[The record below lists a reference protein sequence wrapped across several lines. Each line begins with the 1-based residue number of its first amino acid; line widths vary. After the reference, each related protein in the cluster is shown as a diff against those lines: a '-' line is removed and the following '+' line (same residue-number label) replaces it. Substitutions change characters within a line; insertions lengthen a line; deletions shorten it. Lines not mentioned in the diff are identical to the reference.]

1 MKYLAN
7 KVNSIYFDVLRE
19 IGNIGT
25 GSATTSMSVI
35 LNTKLSM
42 HMPDARLI
50 SIQDLNTIIG
60 SEEEEVVAI
69 YLQIHNGIDGSLM
82 FLLKKNAAY
91 FLIKRLLG
99 KKPNY
104 DKPFDEMDLS
114 AIKEV
119 GNIIVNSYLTAIST
133 MTNLIIS
140 PSLPYISVDMAGAI
154 LSIPAIQMAQYGDNA
169 LVIETSFE
177 DKALLEG
184 YLIFLPEFD
193 SDIKILQALG
203 IGNLITENKQS
214 EEQIL
219 KFA

>member
-19 IGNIGT
+19 VGNIGT

-82 FLLKKNAAY
+82 FLLKPKTRIIRTQIKV
-91 FLIKRLLG
+91 LIKG
-99 KKPNY
+99 
-104 DKPFDEMDLS
+104 
-114 AIKEV
+114 
-119 GNIIVNSYLTAIST
+119 
-133 MTNLIIS
+133 
-140 PSLPYISVDMAGAI
+140 
-154 LSIPAIQMAQYGDNA
+154 
-169 LVIETSFE
+169 
-177 DKALLEG
+177 
-184 YLIFLPEFD
+184 
-193 SDIKILQALG
+193 
-203 IGNLITENKQS
+203 
-214 EEQIL
+214 
-219 KFA
+219 

>member
-19 IGNIGT
+19 VGNIGT

-91 FLIKRLLG
+91 FLLKRLLG
-99 KKPNY
+99 K
-104 DKPFDEMDLS
+104 
-114 AIKEV
+114 
-119 GNIIVNSYLTAIST
+119 
-133 MTNLIIS
+133 NLIMI
-140 PSLPYISVDMAGAI
+140 
-154 LSIPAIQMAQYGDNA
+154 N
-169 LVIETSFE
+169 
-177 DKALLEG
+177 LLMKWICPP
-184 YLIFLPEFD
+184 LKKW
-193 SDIKILQALG
+193 KILL
-203 IGNLITENKQS
+203 LIL
-214 EEQIL
+214 I
-219 KFA
+219 

>member
-1 MKYLAN
+1 
-7 KVNSIYFDVLRE
+7 
-19 IGNIGT
+19 
-25 GSATTSMSVI
+25 
-35 LNTKLSM
+35 
-42 HMPDARLI
+42 
-50 SIQDLNTIIG
+50 
-60 SEEEEVVAI
+60 
-69 YLQIHNGIDGSLM
+69 
-82 FLLKKNAAY
+82 
-91 FLIKRLLG
+91 
-99 KKPNY
+99 
-104 DKPFDEMDLS
+104 MDLS

-119 GNIIVNSYLTAIST
+119 ENIIVNSYLTAIST